1 MKISEAQLQALKD
14 QYGKVWVI
22 GFNDT
27 ASDDETSVDYDPEYP
42 SCDFAFKKMDFDLFA
57 ASAALAMEKPI
68 QAIKMQMEA
77 TMVAGD
83 KTYLQDPV
91 ILGSISSEF
100 AKITRARTAKL
111 KKN

>member
-1 MKISEAQLQALKD
+1 MKISVEQLEVLKAQH
-14 QYGKVWVI
+14 GKVWVI
-22 GFNDT
+22 SFNDT
-27 ASDDETSVDYDPEYP
+27 ESEEGTSADYDTEYP

-57 ASAALAMEKPI
+57 ASAAIAMDKPI

-77 TMVAGD
+77 TMVFGD

-91 ILGSISSEF
+91 VLGSLAAEF
-100 AKITRARTAKL
+100 SKITRARTAKL